1 MGVISSGIS
10 AVMGTQ
16 ATGHTLQGREWAR
29 GGGGGRG
36 PSLSGDSNR
45 TNERSGFCLDRL
57 LSDLLRTSRKPA
69 VLGEN
74 C

>member
-16 ATGHTLQGREWAR
+16 ATGLTLQGQEWAR
-29 GGGGGRG
+29 GGGDGRG

-45 TNERSGFCLDRL
+45 TMSNLGFVWTV
-57 LSDLLRTSRKPA
+57 S
-69 VLGEN
+69 
-74 C
+74 